1 MSLARQNQN
10 VGAGFS
16 FGVANGIEYGN
27 PAGQSCCK
35 AAGSGWQEHRF
46 QRQDLEMLHEKP
58 GLIDAIRDRFAHVDN
73 CPFQGPRIFFENAGG
88 ALTLNSVVE
97 TSAKFAAI
105 PDNQGRDNTA
115 SHALVDII
123 NKSRSDLAT
132 FMNASSGQFFVGESG
147 TELLF
152 RMIRTACVNAPKG
165 TKVIGSSIE
174 HPASRS
180 AARRWA
186 DIAGLEYVNVEHD
199 DETGSVTK
207 DDYLAK
213 LTPDVSVATILHASP
228 VTGIGMDVA
237 AIAKAIREIAPD
249 CFIIVDG
256 IQHAAHGQLDIDSY
270 DVDGYAIS
278 PYKVFS
284 RHGYGIAWISDRLT
298 NLPHDMLIDAPATG
312 WEFGTRDTGSYATMS
327 DVVTYFDWLGGEVSD
342 ATDRRSRIEAA
353 GQAIH
358 AYETHLTDAMINGT
372 GNLPG
377 LRDMEHV
384 SILAGADN
392 PAREGLV
399 SIVVDGIPS
408 ADVVTRLN
416 NHGIRTHTRKAD
428 HYSGNVLNPLGL
440 SDCIRISLC
449 HYNTEH
455 EVAQLLAVLKDIRY

>member
-1 MSLARQNQN
+1 
-10 VGAGFS
+10 
-16 FGVANGIEYGN
+16 
-27 PAGQSCCK
+27 
-35 AAGSGWQEHRF
+35 
-46 QRQDLEMLHEKP
+46 MLHTSP
-58 GLIDAIRDRFAHVDN
+58 GLIDAIRSRFAHVDA

-105 PDNQGRDNTA
+105 PDNQGRDNIA
-115 SHALVDII
+115 SHALVGII
-123 NKSRSDLAT
+123 NTAKADLSV
-132 FMNASSGQFFVGESG
+132 FMNASTGQFFVGESG

-165 TKVIGSSIE
+165 SKVIGSSIE

-186 DIAGLEYVNVEHD
+186 AIAGLDYVNVQHD
-199 DETGSVTK
+199 DETGLVTAE
-207 DDYLAK
+207 DYRAA
-213 LTPDVSVATILHASP
+213 LTPDVRVATIVHASP
-228 VTGIGMDVA
+228 VTGMGMDVA
-237 AIAKAIREIAPD
+237 AIARAIRDISPD

-256 IQHAAHGQLDIDSY
+256 IQHAAHGQLDIDGY
-270 DVDGYAIS
+270 RVDGYAIS

-298 NLPHDMLIDAPATG
+298 ALPHDQLIDAPSEG

-327 DVVTYFDWLGGEVSD
+327 DVVAYFDWLGTQVSEES
-342 ATDRRSRIEAA
+342 DRRTRIEAA
-353 GQAIH
+353 GRAIH

-377 LRDMEHV
+377 LRDMDHIT
-384 SILAGADN
+384 ILAGADN

-399 SIVVDGIPS
+399 SIVVRDTPS
-408 ADVVTRLN
+408 AQVVTRLN
-416 NHGIRTHTRKAD
+416 QEGIRTHIRKAD
-428 HYSGNVLNPLGL
+428 HYSGNVLTPLGL

-449 HYNTEH
+449 HYNTEQ
-455 EVAQLLAVLKDIRY
+455 EVAQLLTVLNEMAD